1 MKKGLS
7 YLNSVVLLCLL
18 GLFTG
23 LSWFWDRRVFFG
35 CLTVFVLALA
45 FTLIHMARI
54 RKELF
59 RYLQKLTSTMG
70 SAEREVLSTFPLPM
84 VVLGEDEQIV
94 FYNTRSRKRVL

>member
-7 YLNSVVLLCLL
+7 YLNSVPVVLLCLL

-59 RYLQKLTSTMG
+59 RYLQKMCIRDRCSTAWFSNFVVMICF
-70 SAEREVLSTFPLPM
+70 FP
-84 VVLGEDEQIV
+84 
-94 FYNTRSRKRVL
+94 